1 LDTSLQLFTEDNR
14 LTDKRRA
21 WAVMIVVFVASVA
34 VAANRFKVPPVLP
47 VLMDELQVDMV
58 TGGWLMSVASVAGL
72 VLAIPAAFVLNRI
85 GLKRAG
91 LIALGCAILGSAVGA
106 VATDALALL
115 SGRVIE
121 GISISLMAVVAPTAI
136 SMWFEPQERGLPMGI
151 WAAWVP
157 VGNVVMFNAAHP
169 IMNALGWRGVWWFGA
184 LLAFISLLLVALVVT
199 SPAASTSGKHNPPA
213 SPGSLVRML
222 LNPAAWL
229 LALAF
234 AAFGFSLLGYN
245 TWAPTF
251 LTDTLH
257 VEAAAASAYASLM
270 FLAAIPANITA
281 GWVIN
286 RLPNRHN
293 LLPATFVITGL
304 LYVWSFQLGSVRAV
318 VPYMIALGFTSN
330 FIPTAIFTLAPE
342 TVPNVAYAG
351 LALAIVIV
359 GSNLGALSGPP
370 ALGAILSS
378 GDWAA
383 GSIWLVL
390 MMGVGTIISWIVSRR
405 LKVV

>member
-1 LDTSLQLFTEDNR
+1 
-14 LTDKRRA
+14 
-21 WAVMIVVFVASVA
+21 
-34 VAANRFKVPPVLP
+34 
-47 VLMDELQVDMV
+47 
-58 TGGWLMSVASVAGL
+58 
-72 VLAIPAAFVLNRI
+72 
-85 GLKRAG
+85 
-91 LIALGCAILGSAVGA
+91 
-106 VATDALALL
+106 
-115 SGRVIE
+115 
-121 GISISLMAVVAPTAI
+121 
-136 SMWFEPQERGLPMGI
+136 
-151 WAAWVP
+151 
-157 VGNVVMFNAAHP
+157 
-169 IMNALGWRGVWWFGA
+169 
-184 LLAFISLLLVALVVT
+184 
-199 SPAASTSGKHNPPA
+199 
-213 SPGSLVRML
+213 ML

-251 LTDTLH
+251 LTDTLQI
-257 VEAAAASAYASLM
+257 EAAAASAYASLM
-270 FLAAIPANITA
+270 FLAAIPANISA

-293 LLPATFVITGL
+293 LLPATFVITAL
-304 LYVWSFQLGSVRAV
+304 LFVWSFHLRSVGAV

-378 GDWAA
+378 GDWAS
-383 GSIWLVL
+383 GSTWLVL
-390 MMGVGTIISWIVSRR
+390 MMGVGTLISWVVSRR
-405 LKVV
+405 LKGI